1 MNWLLKIRTAERNF
15 IKSPSGSSHSEPIQ
29 SQCLDSLGVTF
40 KVGYEVPLLITNH
53 CKRQVMITK
62 AKLITMEREREIYT
76 KMTQAFKEVYQQT
89 HATKVGQTT
98 SRVIILLVILTFGID
113 KRKLFLIS
121 SKRARKY
128 VI

>member
-1 MNWLLKIRTAERNF
+1 MNLNWLLKIRTAERNF

-29 SQCLDSLGVTF
+29 SQRLDSLGVTF
-40 KVGYEVPLLITNH
+40 KKVGYEVPLLITNH

-89 HATKVGQTT
+89 HAPKVGQIT
-98 SRVIILLVILTFGID
+98 SRVIITACNID
-113 KRKLFLIS
+113 LWHR
-121 SKRARKY
+121 
-128 VI
+128 